1 MTREDLLRDPVYWT
15 STLQI
20 DLYNHI
26 LQFMKSHDMNKKQLA
41 EFLGCSKSYVTQLLS
56 GDYDHKLSKFV
67 ELSLAIGKVPVV
79 TFKDLDDYIE
89 IENKY
94 SSFTVSNI
102 ATFAKVNVQK
112 DFTLDKISA

>member
-1 MTREDLLRDPVYWT
+1 MTREDLLRDPIYWT
-15 STLQI
+15 NTLQI

-26 LQFMKSHDMNKKQLA
+26 LQFMKSHDMNKTQLA

-56 GDYDHKLSKFV
+56 GDYDHKVSKFV

-89 IENKY
+89 DENKF
-94 SSFTVSNI
+94 SCSIVSNVT
-102 ATFAKVNVQK
+102 TFAKVNLLK
-112 DFTLDKISA
+112 SNALDKISA